1 MKVWLI
7 LLEIIVK
14 LIIGIATGIG
24 LGLLT
29 FGVAM
34 LQRGDLVDF
43 RSFGHDGP
51 PPAESILALGVAL
64 LSLGLTLVIL
74 FVGPFSRRRWF
85 LLGDERAA
93 NNSASAD

>member
-29 FGVAM
+29 FGVTLMQHGVM
-34 LQRGDLVDF
+34 LDF
-43 RSFGHDGP
+43 EALGENGP
-51 PPAESILALGVAL
+51 PPSELFLALGVAL
-64 LSLGLTLVIL
+64 LSLGFTLLIL

-85 LLGDERAA
+85 VLDDERAA
-93 NNSASAD
+93 DNSASAD